1 MEWMFAHH
9 LQWVSSACLIRQG
22 IPSILSCSGK
32 PLVVHCSQFVAQ
44 HNLYWM
50 TKHTWLCML
59 NLLIWTIF
67 GLHGL
72 DIFVCNAYVLLI
84 WWCYVVL
91 WWTLGL
97 LLDIHKLW
105 KVHPWWAGY
114 SCVVSI
120 VLCLVLFS
128 PGQVLYT
135 LVCVLY
141 TYRSRLKV
149 LLLWCIHMCNGTEWR
164 TSLTTFITQ

>member
-1 MEWMFAHH
+1 MDICPPPPVGLISLPYKTRHSKHTFM
-9 LQWVSSACLIRQG
+9 QWETTGCPFLTICG
-22 IPSILSCSGK
+22 LS
-32 PLVVHCSQFVAQ
+32 
-44 HNLYWM
+44 WM
-50 TKHTWLCML
+50 TKHTWLCMS

-67 GLHGL
+67 GLRGL
-72 DIFVCNAYVLLI
+72 DIYVCNAYVLVI

-105 KVHPWWAGY
+105 KVHPWWAGD

-120 VLCLVLFS
+120 VLCLIPFS

-141 TYRSRLKV
+141 TYRSRLRV
-149 LLLWCIHMCNGTEWR
+149 LLLWCIHMCRR
-164 TSLTTFITQ
+164 TSLTTSITQ